1 MRHAVLPFLAG
12 LLCVP
17 RASRAQDI
25 PRTVAAAEAEGAAF
39 RREAAPTL
47 VPAMFGG
54 IPYEGSNDRRCVTR
68 APNDSVP
75 SGSLRSGELIVR
87 TGFTG
92 RWGLRADKP
101 SKVVWFPLDAPSGHV
116 APGYSLLIRA
126 VHIGDP
132 ADTLRLTVPGE
143 TRGSFPSLVRFR
155 APGQWLVVATTG
167 ADWGCFVLTVA
178 DPKTLADDSR

>member
-101 SKVVWFPLDAPSGHV
+101 SKVVWFPL
-116 APGYSLLIRA
+116 
-126 VHIGDP
+126 
-132 ADTLRLTVPGE
+132 VPFR
-143 TRGSFPSLVRFR
+143 TRGSGIFATDSSRPHRRSGRYASPDGPRGDSRKLPELGAFPGARPMAGRRYHRRRLGLFR
-155 APGQWLVVATTG
+155 AHR
-167 ADWGCFVLTVA
+167 CRS
-178 DPKTLADDSR
+178 KNSRR